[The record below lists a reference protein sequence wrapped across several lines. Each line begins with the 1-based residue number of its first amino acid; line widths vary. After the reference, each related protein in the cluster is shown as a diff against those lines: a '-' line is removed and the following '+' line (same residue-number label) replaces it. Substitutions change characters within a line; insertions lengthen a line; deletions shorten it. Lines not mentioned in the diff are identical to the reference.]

1 MSADNIAT
9 CPRCGECALR
19 EWYEIGIEHDDPVG
33 QLKCTYECKCY
44 ECEYIFTH
52 TFDPVT
58 LQLPR
63 GSTTCKMC
71 YDGGCGEDGCCDGDC
86 GDICASVPKEELPQ
100 DRFPLA
106 PPPGRPQP
114 IEKGM
119 K

>member
-86 GDICASVPKEELPQ
+86 GDICAS
-100 DRFPLA
+100 A
-106 PPPGRPQP
+106 PAPSRPQP